1 MSDGGGSSAGETGGG
16 GPDPAPPAADPPTPE
31 RRDAATEVVVALDYP
46 GPGPARGMADRL
58 PAGTWCKVGLELFA
72 AAGPG
77 FVEELAEEGHPVFLD
92 LKLHDIPNTVEGAVR
107 SAVRTGARML
117 TVHASGGREMTA
129 AAAEAAREAAPT
141 GAPVEVLAVTVLT
154 SLDEAALE
162 GVMGEG
168 AGVEESVLR
177 LARLAR
183 DGGADGVVASVG
195 ECRRLKEELGE
206 GFRVATPGIRLPGDS
221 AHDQQRVATPADA
234 ARAGSD
240 YLVVGRSIT
249 QASDPAAALERVR
262 EGVREGS
269 AAAG

>member
-1 MSDGGGSSAGETGGG
+1 MSEGGGASTREAG
-16 GPDPAPPAADPPTPE
+16 GPA
-31 RRDAATEVVVALDYP
+31 EVVVALDYP
-46 GPGPARGMADRL
+46 GPDPAREMADRL

-77 FVEELAEEGHPVFLD
+77 FVEELAADGHPVFLD

-129 AAAEAAREAAPT
+129 AAAEAAREAAPD
-141 GAPVEVLAVTVLT
+141 GAPVEILAVTVLT
-154 SLDEAALE
+154 SLDGAGLE
-162 GVMGEG
+162 EVMGEG
-168 AGVEESVLR
+168 AGVEASVLR

-183 DGGADGVVASVG
+183 EGGADGVVSSVG
-195 ECRRLKEELGE
+195 ECRRLKEELGR

-249 QASDPAAALERVR
+249 QADDPAAALERVR
-262 EGVREGS
+262 AGVREG
-269 AAAG
+269 AAPAG

>member
-1 MSDGGGSSAGETGGG
+1 MGDGGGASARTSRGS
-16 GPDPAPPAADPPTPE
+16 A
-31 RRDAATEVVVALDYP
+31 EVVVALDYP
-46 GPGPARGMADRL
+46 GPEPAREMAGRL

-117 TVHASGGREMTA
+117 TVHASGGREMMD
-129 AAAEAAREAAPT
+129 AAAEAAREGAPA
-141 GAPVEVLAVTVLT
+141 GAPVEILAVTVLT
-154 SLDEAALE
+154 SLGDAGVES
-162 GVMGEG
+162 VMGAAAG
-168 AGVEESVLR
+168 GVEESVLR

-183 DGGADGVVASVG
+183 RGGADGVVASVG
-195 ECRRLKEELGE
+195 ECRRLKQELG
-206 GFRVATPGIRLPGDS
+206 GDFRVATPGIRLPGDS
-221 AHDQQRVATPADA
+221 AHDQQRVATPSDA

-249 QASDPAAALERVR
+249 RAEDPAGALERVR
-262 EGVREGS
+262 RGVREGT
-269 AAAG
+269 AATD

>member
-1 MSDGGGSSAGETGGG
+1 MSEDAEASGGAAGGAR
-16 GPDPAPPAADPPTPE
+16 PDPADSGDGRAA
-31 RRDAATEVVVALDYP
+31 AAEVVVALDYP
-46 GPGPARGMADRL
+46 GPDPAREMADRL

-77 FVEELAEEGHPVFLD
+77 FVDELAGEGHPVFLD
-92 LKLHDIPNTVEGAVR
+92 LKLHDIPNTVRGAVR

-117 TVHASGGREMTA
+117 TVHASGGREMIA
-129 AAAEAAREAAPT
+129 AAAEAAREAAPA
-141 GAPVEVLAVTVLT
+141 GAPVEILAVTVLT
-154 SLDEAALE
+154 SLDGAALE
-162 GVMGEG
+162 SVMGEG

-183 DGGADGVVASVG
+183 EGGADGVVASVG
-195 ECRRLKEELGE
+195 ECRRLKEELGD

-249 QASDPAAALERVR
+249 RADDPAEALERVR
-262 EGVREGS
+262 SGVRQGLRE
-269 AAAG
+269 ADAG